1 MKSPFFCFLISILI
15 LYPCFSI
22 FAETNESEDFPEYF
36 PYSTQVAGS
45 GGGGMLPTGSEYML
59 NPSLVMLR
67 RSFTVSGAYF
77 FKKSGSV
84 TISDSK
90 TSKVGGGMA
99 YSGHDG
105 LNSVKMNFAFP
116 LFSFLFGGIS
126 YNHYTGNRHDIQ
138 KKVNY
143 CQVVDFGISA
153 SLGGY
158 VLLGFAVSDLLSF
171 TGPYLPAKLN
181 FQAEIPI
188 VRDMLSFNTAF
199 VFHPEYK
206 KEFGDNRRDFMNFTD
221 AMAGL
226 EFRYKIISIST
237 GLYNSSYNPKFNF
250 ATTLKTFS
258 MGFFGEN
265 VGGIYGGYYFR
276 KGFHSFSINIV
287 WDIDLKN

>member
-1 MKSPFFCFLISILI
+1 MKSKFFYFLMFASMLFPF
-15 LYPCFSI
+15 YVFS
-22 FAETNESEDFPEYF
+22 AETNESEDIPEYF
-36 PYSTQVAGS
+36 PYSTQVAGN
-45 GGGGMLPTGSEYML
+45 GGGSMLSTGSEYML
-59 NPSLVMLR
+59 NPSLIMLR
-67 RSFTVSGAYF
+67 NSFTVSGSYF

-84 TISDSK
+84 SVSDSK
-90 TSKVGGGMA
+90 TSKVAGGMA

-116 LFSFLFGGIS
+116 LFSFLFGGMN
-126 YNHYTGNRHDIQ
+126 YNHYTGNRYDIQ

-158 VLLGFAVSDLLSF
+158 VLLGFAVTDLLSF

-188 VRDMLSFNTAF
+188 IRDRLSFNTAF

-206 KEFGDNRRDFMNFTD
+206 KEFGDTRRDFMNFTD

-226 EFRYKIISIST
+226 EFRYKLLFIST

-258 MGFFGEN
+258 LGFSEKN
-265 VGGIYGGYYFR
+265 IGGIYGGYYFR
-276 KGFHSFSINIV
+276 KGFYSFSINLV
-287 WDIDLKN
+287 WDINLKN